1 MGTPLPASDSLRSTD
16 LLSAEWVTFLLLL
29 LLTLMAVIQF
39 GSPRKWRSLGRS
51 MFSMRLGRQALREE
65 MDLQDRSFLG
75 LLFIGGALLALFAWQ
90 ALVLHGWTGTYA
102 TLLGLVLVVVL
113 GHYVLLRLLGA
124 MLRIDAGM
132 QEYIY
137 TGFLLFILAGPV
149 LLPLVV
155 GIAYRPE
162 WRSGTVAVGVV
173 LLGLLLVYRWLR
185 GVWIGL
191 GEGVPLRYII
201 LYFCAAELMPVL
213 LAVHAWRGPS
223 TE

>member
-1 MGTPLPASDSLRSTD
+1 MGTTLPASDGLRSTD
-16 LLSAEWVTFLLLL
+16 PLSAEWVTLLLL
-29 LLTLMAVIQF
+29 LILTLMAVIQF

-51 MFSMRLGRQALREE
+51 MFSMRLGKQALREE

-75 LLFIGGALLALFAWQ
+75 LLFIGGTLLALFAWQ
-90 ALVLHGWTGTYA
+90 VLVLRGSTGTYA
-102 TLLGLVLVVVL
+102 ALLGLVMGVVL
-113 GHYVLLRLLGA
+113 GHYILLRGVGA
-124 MLRIDAGM
+124 VLRVDAGM
-132 QEYIY
+132 EEYIY
-137 TGFLLFILAGPV
+137 TGFLLFILSGPV

-162 WRSGTVAVGVV
+162 WRSGAVWVGMVMLVV
-173 LLGLLLVYRWLR
+173 LLAYRWLR

-191 GEGVPLRYII
+191 GEGVPPRYII

-213 LAVHAWRGPS
+213 LAVHAWRGTS